1 MDVDSVVERAG
12 EISWAA
18 RVEEA
23 EGSGDMF
30 VEAEG
35 AGGLPVRRDMVR
47 PTELHVLCGPIV
59 DGVRTGAPSPCP
71 RGCGA
76 IVWLEEAG
84 ACCKGGKNILG
95 EAFNPPIDAEYLA
108 LLQMRYMSEDSRH
121 LNAMLSMAT
130 QGTSPSRK
138 DGGIGLMQHNYG
150 HCCLLGKTYL
160 AMYNPH
166 HTNSALDNFK
176 LPRNLLLDTATQDM
190 GPHFARRLL
199 SMREYLHRH
208 HPMARHLMPIDEVPG
223 ERLNF
228 DSYLRMEAH
237 STHTGR
243 MELAFVDT
251 GVPRADEHSNK
262 VMYFDL
268 RKHQQ
273 GLSPTRVSQ
282 FNALFE
288 TLQFPLLFEKGIGG
302 FFYKR
307 QEDGVQSTTG
317 QNLTLQMYT
326 QAMLYQNRRL
336 HYLGRLGQEYALVM
350 HSRHVEYMLNFQ
362 RSKTLQGELK
372 RRRDARE
379 GVVGDGT
386 RVSMSTSVVGSKG
399 YVTAS

>member
-1 MDVDSVVERAG
+1 
-12 EISWAA
+12 
-18 RVEEA
+18 
-23 EGSGDMF
+23 
-30 VEAEG
+30 
-35 AGGLPVRRDMVR
+35 
-47 PTELHVLCGPIV
+47 
-59 DGVRTGAPSPCP
+59 
-71 RGCGA
+71 
-76 IVWLEEAG
+76 
-84 ACCKGGKNILG
+84 
-95 EAFNPPIDAEYLA
+95 
-108 LLQMRYMSEDSRH
+108 
-121 LNAMLSMAT
+121 
-130 QGTSPSRK
+130 
-138 DGGIGLMQHNYG
+138 
-150 HCCLLGKTYL
+150 
-160 AMYNPH
+160 
-166 HTNSALDNFK
+166 
-176 LPRNLLLDTATQDM
+176 
-190 GPHFARRLL
+190 
-199 SMREYLHRH
+199 
-208 HPMARHLMPIDEVPG
+208 MARHLMPIDEVPG

-350 HSRHVEYMLNFQ
+350 HSRPFYGWQPACHHFSPQADPWIQNIKHKEAYIYRYKMGFSL
-362 RSKTLQGELK
+362 
-372 RRRDARE
+372 
-379 GVVGDGT
+379 
-386 RVSMSTSVVGSKG
+386 
-399 YVTAS
+399 